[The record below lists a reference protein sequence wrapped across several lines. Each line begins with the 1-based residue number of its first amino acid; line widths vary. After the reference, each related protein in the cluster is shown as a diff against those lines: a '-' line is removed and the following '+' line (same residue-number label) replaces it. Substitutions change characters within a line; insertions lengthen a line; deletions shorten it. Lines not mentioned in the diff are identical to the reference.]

1 MGVMPLIPPAK
12 DGRYRGARWL
22 MILTSALLASGGIFL
37 MFDLLRRVGMN
48 GSRVLFL
55 IIFGILFTILCV
67 GFSHAFF
74 GFLVRRRMPA
84 QSRIMETL
92 EPGDASLPLAP
103 TALVFPVY
111 NEDVERV
118 FAGVRSVYL
127 DLERTGEGREV
138 EFYILSDSTN
148 PDNWVREEFAWV
160 ELCRQ
165 LGGFNR
171 IFYRRRAKNVNRKS
185 GNLAD
190 FCTAWGGRY
199 TYMIVMDADS
209 IMSGDAILTLIRLM
223 QKNPGAGLIQTA
235 PRIANGQSI
244 FGRMQQFA
252 SRAHGPI
259 FQAGLDWWQGS
270 AGNYWGHN
278 AIIRLEPFTQYCDLP
293 DLPGKEPFG
302 GKILSHDFV
311 EAALMVKAGWQVWL
325 AYDIDGTWEEGPP
338 SIIDSAKRDRR
349 WMQGNLQHTWLLLA
363 RGLHPGN
370 RFHLAMGILGYL
382 VSPLWLLFLLLSFW
396 ITWQDRNMGLTK
408 FPVMGTIGRWF
419 ELDQMRHGLL
429 IFFVTMA
436 LLFAAKGLAIL
447 DILLERGRVKKFGGF
462 LRLIGSMLAETVLS
476 TLVAP
481 VFMLFHTKFLV
492 WLVLGKGVNWGP
504 QNRVAD
510 GTPWREALRTHAGHT
525 LAGLAGG
532 ALAWKLSP
540 SLFYWMLPVTIGLVV
555 SIPVSVFTSSKR
567 WGDRFRIAGFFP
579 TPEETAPPAVLL
591 ELESNLAKPSRLE
604 PIFAKESQSGLTTA
618 IMDPYVNAVHVS
630 LLKPNPDGE
639 VTVEILR
646 QRAEKLLLEGP
657 LNFTQKETLE
667 VLSDP
672 DLMLYLHRSVWAN
685 LAGAGTSWWRLH
697 VERYRIGEWAREHL
711 STSKG

>member
-1 MGVMPLIPPAK
+1 
-12 DGRYRGARWL
+12 
-22 MILTSALLASGGIFL
+22 
-37 MFDLLRRVGMN
+37 
-48 GSRVLFL
+48 
-55 IIFGILFTILCV
+55 
-67 GFSHAFF
+67 
-74 GFLVRRRMPA
+74 
-84 QSRIMETL
+84 
-92 EPGDASLPLAP
+92 
-103 TALVFPVY
+103 
-111 NEDVERV
+111 
-118 FAGVRSVYL
+118 
-127 DLERTGEGREV
+127 V
-138 EFYILSDSTN
+138 EFYILSDSTH

-165 LGGFNR
+165 VGGFDR

-190 FCTAWGGRY
+190 FCTTWGGRY

-209 IMSGDAILTLIRLM
+209 IMTGESILTLIRLM

-235 PRIANGQSI
+235 PRIANGESI

-338 SIIDSAKRDRR
+338 SMIDSAKRDRR

-370 RFHLAMGILGYL
+370 RFHLSMGILGYL
-382 VSPLWLLFLLLSFW
+382 VSPLWLVFLLLSFW
-396 ITWQDRNMGLTK
+396 ITWQDRSMGLTK
-408 FPVMGTIGRWF
+408 FPVQGTIGRYF
-419 ELDQMRHGLL
+419 ELNQTQHGLL

-447 DILLERGRVKKFGGF
+447 DTLLERGRVKKFGGF
-462 LRLIGSMLAETVLS
+462 LRLLGSMFGETLLS

-481 VFMLFHTKFLV
+481 VFMLFHTKFLI

-510 GTPWREALRTHAGHT
+510 GTRWGEAFRAHLGHT
-525 LAGLAGG
+525 LAGIAGG
-532 ALAWKLSP
+532 AGAWFLSDKHT
-540 SLFYWMLPVTIGLVV
+540 LFYWMLPVTIGLVF

-567 WGDRFRIAGFFP
+567 WGDRFRKAGFFA
-579 TPEETAPPAVLL
+579 TPEETSTPAVLT
-591 ELESNLAKPSRLE
+591 ELETIMARPSRLE
-604 PIFAKESQSGLTTA
+604 PLFAKEVQSGLTTA

-630 LLKPNPDGE
+630 LLRPYMEGTTTPE
-639 VTVEILR
+639 PLR
-646 QRAEKLLLEGP
+646 QRGEKVLLEGP
-657 LNFTQKETLE
+657 QHLTTAESLE
-667 VLSDP
+667 ILSDP

-685 LAGAGTSWWRLH
+685 LAGAGTNWWRLH
-697 VERYRIGEWAREHL
+697 VERYRIGEWAREHFAQAK
-711 STSKG
+711 T

>member
-1 MGVMPLIPPAK
+1 VTQLLPPAK
-12 DGRYRGARWL
+12 DRRYRGARWI
-22 MILTSALLASGGIFL
+22 MVLTSVLLAAGGIYM
-37 MFDLLRRVGMN
+37 MFDLLRRVGLN
-48 GSRVLFL
+48 GARLLFL

-67 GFSHAFF
+67 GFAHAFY

-84 QSRIMETL
+84 RSRIMETI
-92 EPGDASLPLAP
+92 EPADRSLPLAP

-111 NEDVERV
+111 NEEVERV
-118 FAGVRSVYL
+118 FAGVRAVFL
-127 DLERTGEGREV
+127 DLQRTGEGREV
-138 EFYILSDSTN
+138 EFYILSDSTS

-165 LGGFNR
+165 VGGFDR
-171 IFYRRRAKNVNRKS
+171 IFYRRRAKNTNRKS

-190 FCTAWGGRY
+190 FCQTWGGRY

-209 IMSGDAILTLIRLM
+209 IMTGDAVLTLIRLM

-235 PRIANGQSI
+235 PRIANAESI

-278 AIIRLEPFTQYCDLP
+278 AIIRIEPFTEYCDLP

-370 RFHLAMGILGYL
+370 RFHLSMGILGYL
-382 VSPLWLLFLLLSFW
+382 VSPLWMIFLLLSFW
-396 ITWQDRNMGLTK
+396 ITWQDKSMGLTK
-408 FPVMGTIGRWF
+408 FPVQGTIGRWF
-419 ELDQMRHGLL
+419 DLTQMQHGLL

-447 DILLERGRVKKFGGF
+447 DILFERGRVQKFGGF
-462 LRLIGSMLAETVLS
+462 LRLIGSMIGETIFS

-492 WLVLGKGVNWGP
+492 WLFVGKGVNWGP

-510 GTPWREALRTHAGHT
+510 GTRWGEALRAHASHT
-525 LAGLAGG
+525 LIGLAAAGG
-532 ALAWKLSP
+532 AWWLSP
-540 SLFYWMLPVTIGLVV
+540 SLFYWMLPVTIGLVI
-555 SIPVSVFTSSKR
+555 SIPVSKFTSNKR
-567 WGDRFRIAGFFP
+567 WGDRFRTAGFFA
-579 TPEETAPPAVLL
+579 TPEETETPPVLK
-591 ELESNLAKPSRLE
+591 ELSAIVAQPSRLE
-604 PIFAKESQSGLTTA
+604 SLFAKEAQSGLTTA
-618 IMDPYVNAVHVS
+618 IVDPYVNAVHVS
-630 LLKPNPDGE
+630 LLKPLPDGSSE
-639 VTVEILR
+639 SEALR
-646 QRAEKLLLEGP
+646 QRRERLLLEGP
-657 LNFTQKETLE
+657 LHLTSGETLE
-667 VLSDP
+667 ILSDP
-672 DLMLYLHRSVWAN
+672 DLMLHLHRSVWAN
-685 LAGAGTSWWRLH
+685 LAGTGTNWWRVH
-697 VERYRIGEWAREHL
+697 VERYRITEWAREHL
-711 STSKG
+711 GPQN